1 MTRKPPPTRLLL
13 KLVVVL
19 SAVALLAACSSDEDP
34 VLEGTPPEE
43 THSMESPDATA
54 SADAAGNACPVDGCK
69 VSFASVEKAG
79 GELKLTFSANYTADI
94 SRNHFHVFWDTFKPE
109 QVSDNAERTHN
120 VTQGSWEPTADNPYT
135 TAGTVS
141 TSVRGESTRVCV
153 TPGDRD
159 HNVIDPKIVECQ
171 DISQYL

>member
-1 MTRKPPPTRLLL
+1 MNPKLTRLVL
-13 KLVVVL
+13 KLAVVL
-19 SAVALLAACSSDEDP
+19 SAVALLAACSSGEDP

-43 THSMESPDATA
+43 TEESATP

-69 VSFASVEKAG
+69 ASFAGVEKEG
-79 GELKLTFSANYTADI
+79 SELKLTFTANYTADI

-141 TSVRGESTRVCV
+141 TSVRGESTKVCV

-159 HNVIDPKIVECQ
+159 HNVIDPKIVECR

>member
-1 MTRKPPPTRLLL
+1 VTPRPRPLL
-13 KLVVVL
+13 KLLVL
-19 SAVALLAACSSDEDP
+19 ISAIALLAACGANEDP
-34 VLEGTPPEE
+34 AIEGTPPEE
-43 THSMESPDATA
+43 TTHSMEETSSPSG
-54 SADAAGNACPVDGCK
+54 SAEGNACPVDGCK
-69 VSFASVEKAG
+69 ASITTIEKAG
-79 GELKLTFSANYTADI
+79 SELKLTFTANYAADI

-141 TSVRGESTRVCV
+141 TSVRGQSTKVCV